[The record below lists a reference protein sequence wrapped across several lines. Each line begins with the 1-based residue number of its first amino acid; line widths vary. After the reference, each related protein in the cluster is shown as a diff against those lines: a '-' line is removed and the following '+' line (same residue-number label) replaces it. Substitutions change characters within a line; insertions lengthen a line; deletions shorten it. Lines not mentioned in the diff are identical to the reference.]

1 MPTVT
6 TSSARTRERFHWRA
20 FVSLLVV
27 AGFVVLGMTGIGLY
41 LTPAGRIANWSGWTL
56 GGLTKAQ
63 WQAVHMVFGFLFV
76 VAGAFHRCF
85 NWRALLSYLRSHVST
100 GLRRKREIAWSL
112 AVILALVASS
122 LADLPPVSEVA
133 AVRERVANSW
143 SNPTTEPPA
152 PHTELLTLA
161 QIAEARHLPIDQAL
175 ALFSSGRVALTP
187 DMTLAAAAD
196 TMGLTPR
203 DLFQP
208 LGTRAA
214 DAGPLPVTGSGPGWK
229 TLRAVSTEMG
239 LPIETAVTRLAEA
252 GITAE
257 PDSTLRDI
265 ASRRNRHAPEIVALL
280 AAPVR

>member
-1 MPTVT
+1 MPTST
-6 TSSARTRERFHWRA
+6 TLTTRTRERFHWRA

-76 VAGAFHRCF
+76 IAGAFHLYF
-85 NWRALLSYLRSHVST
+85 NWRALLSYLRSHVVT

-112 AVILALVASS
+112 AVIVALVASS
-122 LADLPPVSEVA
+122 VADLPPVSEVA

-143 SNPTTEPPA
+143 SSPAAEPPA

-175 ALFSSGRVALTP
+175 ALFSSGRAALTP

-196 TMGLTPR
+196 LIGVTPR
-203 DLFQP
+203 DLFER
-208 LGTRAA
+208 LGAPAA
-214 DAGPLPVTGSGPGWK
+214 DAAPLPVTGGGPGWK
-229 TLRAVSTEMG
+229 TLRAVSAEMG
-239 LPIETAVTRLAEA
+239 LPIETAVTRLAAE
-252 GITAE
+252 GIAAE
-257 PDSTLRDI
+257 PDATLRDI
-265 ASRRNRHAPEIVALL
+265 ASRSNRHAPDIVALL